1 MDLFQTENND
11 KFTNLLPCD
20 GVVNYLGKVVE
31 KREADYFFDRLLK
44 TIEWKNDEAVLFG
57 KHFITKRKIAW
68 YGDAEYRYTYS
79 NITRQALL
87 WTPELLQLKKLAE
100 EQAATTFNACLL
112 NLYHDGREGM
122 GWHSDDES
130 ELEKNACIA
139 SFSFGAE
146 RKFSFRHKRTK
157 QTVSVILEHGSLLVM
172 KDDTQVNWLHSLP
185 KSKKILKP
193 RINLTFRSMGNP
205 ETGRRWP

>member
-1 MDLFQTENND
+1 MDLFQTENNERIL
-11 KFTNLLPCD
+11 NLLPCD
-20 GVVNYLGKVVE
+20 GVVNYLGKVVD
-31 KREADYFFDRLLK
+31 KRDADFYFDRLLH

-68 YGDAEYRYTYS
+68 YGDAAYCYTYS

-87 WTPELLQLKKLAE
+87 WTPELSLLKKLAE
-100 EQAATTFNACLL
+100 EHTNITFNACLL
-112 NLYHDGREGM
+112 NLYHNGQEGM

-157 QTVSVILEHGSLLVM
+157 QTASVILEHGSLLLM

-193 RINLTFRSMGNP
+193 RINLTFRRMSKP
-205 ETGRRWP
+205 EA